1 MSRLVGHDVTDRYS
15 YIVSRDDLVNAY
27 LNMRNELGYPLM
39 VDSKHRRAIVYN
51 KKGLEKK
58 VQQIINETII
68 NNIGMLDS
76 AIVSDITNKLN
87 SITQT
92 ANGTFAMGSSSN
104 SALNVFASAMVKG
117 VMKGFGEVLEDMNS

>member
-92 ANGTFAMGSSSN
+92 ANGTLRWEA
-104 SALNVFASAMVKG
+104 VVI
-117 VMKGFGEVLEDMNS
+117 VH